1 MIDTVRINVKA
12 GNGGDGCMSFRR
24 EKHIPR
30 GGPDG
35 GDGGTGGSAYVCG
48 DPSINTL
55 LHLKFNSTFY
65 VERGAHGKG
74 KNQRGGN
81 GAGDTIKVPEG
92 TVVWRLL
99 SGRYKELLVDV
110 VDSTPHLVARGGV
123 GGRGNARY
131 VSPTN
136 QEPVLAEKGERGE
149 KVNLVLELKL
159 LSDVGVLA
167 RPNAGKSTLIARCS
181 AARPKVAD
189 YPFTTTEP
197 VLGTV
202 NNRGKDFVMMEI
214 PGLIEGAHK
223 GVGLGHE
230 FLRHAERTRLYLHL
244 VDGLA
249 EDPVGDFRML
259 NRELRL
265 FNESLAQKRQIVCVN
280 KVDVTEVRQ
289 RRETLKEELW
299 RAIEQAREDYRM
311 AVETEVLFISA
322 ATGEGVDTLLGK
334 TVELLDRVQKETP
347 EPEMVLPPAPPPH
360 PATEPDTVRVEG
372 GIYIVDSLQ
381 LERLAARADTRD
393 RRVLLQLWREMTHRG
408 VAQRLE
414 EAGITAGDTIRIGQV
429 EMEWF

>member
-1 MIDTVRINVKA
+1 
-12 GNGGDGCMSFRR
+12 MSFRR

-81 GAGDTIKVPEG
+81 GAGATIKVPEG

-99 SGRYKELLVDV
+99 SGRYKEFLADV

-167 RPNAGKSTLIARCS
+167 RPNSGKSTLIARCS

-289 RRETLKEELW
+289 RRETLKEELR
-299 RAIEQAREDYRM
+299 RAIEQAREDDRM
-311 AVETEVLFISA
+311 AVENEVLFISA
-322 ATGEGVDTLLGK
+322 ATGEGVDALLGK

-347 EPEMVLPPAPPPH
+347 EPDMVLPPVPPPD
-360 PATEPDTVRVEG
+360 PATDTDTVRVEG

-393 RRVLLQLWREMTHRG
+393 RRVLLQLWREMTHLG

-414 EAGITAGDTIRIGQV
+414 EAGIKAGDTIRIGQV
-429 EMEWF
+429 EDGVVLRCG

>member
-1 MIDTVRINVKA
+1 
-12 GNGGDGCMSFRR
+12 MSFRR
-24 EKHIPR
+24 EKHIPK

-81 GAGDTIKVPEG
+81 GAGATIKVPEG

-99 SGRYKELLVDV
+99 SGRYKEFLVDV

-249 EDPVGDFRML
+249 EDPVCDFRML

-299 RAIEQAREDYRM
+299 RAIEQAREDDRM

-322 ATGEGVDTLLGK
+322 ATGEGVDALLGK

-347 EPEMVLPPAPPPH
+347 EPEMVLPPVPPPH

>member
-1 MIDTVRINVKA
+1 
-12 GNGGDGCMSFRR
+12 MSFRR

-81 GAGDTIKVPEG
+81 GAGATIKVPEG

-99 SGRYKELLVDV
+99 SGRYKEFLVDV

-214 PGLIEGAHK
+214 PGLIEGAHQ

-249 EDPVGDFRML
+249 EDPIGDFRML

-289 RRETLKEELW
+289 RRETLKEELR
-299 RAIEQAREDYRM
+299 RAIEQAREDDRM

-322 ATGEGVDTLLGK
+322 ATGEGVDSLLGK

-347 EPEMVLPPAPPPH
+347 EPEVALPPAPPPR